1 MSICRS
7 TTCRNWSDFWKG
19 VTAEGC
25 LCGEIAGSCEEEVK
39 FKRPVRRGDEG
50 RTLQGVTGWE
60 LRRSLIRTGDKS
72 CFLTF
77 LRVGLNSIVDAT
89 TGTVDMLA
97 SFVVRETLIEEEIGT
112 DWETVEAG
120 IKPDFKSL

>member
-1 MSICRS
+1 MG
-7 TTCRNWSDFWKG
+7 KG

-25 LCGEIAGSCEEEVK
+25 LCGEIAGSCEEEVE
-39 FKRPVRRGDEG
+39 FKRPVRGGDEG
-50 RTLQGVTGWE
+50 RTLQVVTGRK

-72 CFLTF
+72 CLLTF

-97 SFVVRETLIEEEIGT
+97 SFVVRETLIEEEVGT
-112 DWETVEAG
+112 DWETEEAG
-120 IKPDFKSL
+120 VKPDFKSL